1 MGRVKSYYH
10 NQIVQEVDNGGPRSD
25 QQSIDQREDRLY
37 QLLTEDINLLAR
49 EAARLDLLEL
59 DNHQY

>member
-10 NQIVQEVDNGGPRSD
+10 NQIVQDDDNGGPRSD
-25 QQSIDQREDRLY
+25 QHQDSRHHRPLIA
-37 QLLTEDINLLAR
+37 DINLLAK

-59 DNHQY
+59 DNHQH